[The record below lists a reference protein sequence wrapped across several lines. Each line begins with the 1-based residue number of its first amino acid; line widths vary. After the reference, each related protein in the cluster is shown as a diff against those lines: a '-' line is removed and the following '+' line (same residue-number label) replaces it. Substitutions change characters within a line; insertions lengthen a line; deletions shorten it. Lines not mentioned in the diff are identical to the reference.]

1 MKKFFSLMMIAAAF
15 AFVACGDPVNDE
27 PTGSSKLTTPVVTIV
42 DVEAYGFTA
51 QWEAVAG
58 AESYTINMKGKNY
71 TTEELSYKFE
81 KLNPG
86 EYQVRVKATGKG
98 YEDSDFGSA
107 VATLTGATEV
117 EWFTQT
123 VSLPETEIPEEG
135 LFRYNS
141 IDFTWKGTGITDLRY
156 NLYVAADI
164 EGIDAKDIQA
174 DLSSLGESTGAILD
188 EVNGDGFH
196 GQFGGVLDGGT
207 EYALCVEVTNADGLE
222 FFTISKIST
231 ESFDIPA
238 ETQAWIGTWNATTS
252 KVLTLNDNGVGTLSD
267 KTESFTFTVAASSQ
281 APDMV
286 IVDGLSVLGEGNPT
300 KGYVDGNTLTIV
312 TNLSIGYNADQDI
325 YYYWLPYI
333 ALDGELMGLN
343 MFESEVPA
351 HVLTMA
357 EDGTVVGE
365 TGKFSATDQNGSEV
379 AVEVISSEVYGV
391 NSQGQ
396 LFFFIDAFPAV
407 YRAGAMQVTKAAN
420 PTAKALNK
428 VAKNYPMSLSSV
440 VL

>member
-27 PTGSSKLTTPVVTIV
+27 PTDSSKLTTPVVTIV

-58 AESYTINMKGKNY
+58 AESYTVNLKGKNY

-107 VATLTGATEV
+107 IATLTGATEV

-123 VSLPETEIPEEG
+123 VSLPETEDPENG
-135 LFRYNS
+135 IFRYNS
-141 IDFTWKGTGITDLRY
+141 IDFVWKGTGITDLRY
-156 NLYVAADI
+156 SLYVAADI
-164 EGIDAKDIQA
+164 EGVDTKDIQA
-174 DLSSLGESTGAILD
+174 DLTSLGDSTGAILD

-196 GQFGGVLDGGT
+196 GQFGGVLNGGT
-207 EYALCVEVTNADGLE
+207 EYALCVEVTNAEGLE

-252 KVLTLNDNGVGTLSD
+252 KVISINDSGVGTLSD
-267 KTESFTFTVAASSQ
+267 KTDSFTFTVAASSQ
-281 APDMV
+281 APNMV
-286 IVDGLSVLGEGNPT
+286 VIDGLSVSGEGNPT
-300 KGYVDGNTLTIV
+300 MGYVDGNTLTIM
-312 TNLSIGYNADQDI
+312 TNLSIGYDADQDI

-333 ALDGELMGLN
+333 AIDGELMGLN
-343 MFESEVPA
+343 LFSSEVPA

-365 TGKFSATDQNGSEV
+365 TGKFPVQFEDGTEAEAEV
-379 AVEVISSEVYGV
+379 VSSEVYGV

-396 LFFFIDAFPAV
+396 LFFFIEAFPAV